1 MPAPKLKIGFV
12 LDDSLDKTDGVQ
24 QYVLSLG
31 EWFKSEGH
39 TVHYIVSNTIRKDI
53 GIVHSLGKNVAVKFN
68 GNTVGTPL
76 PVSKKQIRTLLQTE
90 NYDVLHVQ
98 LPFSPFLAHK
108 IIQLAPKNTALIG
121 TFHIMPISGV
131 ATLASKILR
140 FWTRRSWR
148 KFDHIFSVS
157 SAAQRFALTVF
168 KVKSTVLP
176 NVIDVARFAKAEPY
190 AKERKTILFLGRL
203 VPRKGCMTLLMAI
216 KTLQQNNSL
225 PDFRVVICGKG
236 ELMTTLKQYVQKH
249 NLQNIEFTGFI
260 SEEDKPRY
268 YATADISVFP
278 STGGESFGIVLLEA
292 MASGKTAIL
301 AGDNEGY
308 RAVLGQRDS
317 MIFDP
322 RDAGALA
329 IKLEHL
335 LNQESERVALATWG
349 EEFTKK
355 FDVSVVGNQLLKHYN
370 KVLRAV
376 SNLP

>member
-53 GIVHSLGKNVAVKFN
+53 GVVHSLGKNVAVKFN

-355 FDVSVVGNQLLKHYN
+355 FDVLVVGNQLLKHYN